1 MTKTRKY
8 KKMCFLYV
16 IIIMCVVTLVIYI
29 YQTSSHSPSGKIQTS
44 NISVSKKFL
53 VVKVDKENIGVIE
66 VDSDD
71 LYNVKISE
79 ENNVVVKKGQEI
91 LIYYNG
97 LFTGGPVPTISN
109 VGKIEIIKEQSDMV
123 IPDEAMKTFY
133 NSYEN
138 VDVVVNELTRSK
150 LVFTINDKNNLP
162 YDYSNAYRILN
173 KEVVLPENMVLEST
187 NTSMKEVT
195 RIQNIEDSSIIGI
208 IEKTENGIKCSYDW
222 EKIYG
227 RLNRR
232 LL

>member
-1 MTKTRKY
+1 MTKT
-8 KKMCFLYV
+8 KKMCFLYA
-16 IIIMCVVTLVIYI
+16 IIIMCVVTLAIYI
-29 YQTSSHSPSGKIQTS
+29 YQTSSHNPSGKIQTS
-44 NISVSKKFL
+44 NTSVSKKFL
-53 VVKVDKENIGVIE
+53 VVKVDKENIGVME
-66 VDSDD
+66 LNSTD
-71 LYNVKISE
+71 LYNVNISE
-79 ENNVVVKKGQEI
+79 ERNVEFKKGQEI

-109 VGKIEIIKEQSDMV
+109 VGKIEIIKEQSDMA
-123 IPDEAMKTFY
+123 IPDEAIKSFY

-138 VDVVVNELTRSK
+138 VYVVINEITQSK
-150 LVFTINDKNNLP
+150 LVFTISDKNNLP
-162 YDYSNAYRILN
+162 YDYSNSYRILK

-208 IEKTENGIKCSYDW
+208 IEKTENGTKCSYDW

-227 RLNRR
+227 RLDKR